1 MAIQQDISADVLSS
15 MVGTKQ
21 EVVIDREEADYYVGR
36 TQYDS
41 PEVDCEVLIAK
52 QGDKAMRREELKIGE
67 YYTVTIQKTEDFDLY
82 ASL

>member
-1 MAIQQDISADVLSS
+1 
-15 MVGTKQ
+15 MVGTQ
-21 EVVIDREEADYYVGR
+21 QRVVIDREEADYYIGR

-52 QGDKAMRREELKIGE
+52 RGEEKLKIGE
-67 YYTVTIQKTEDFDLY
+67 FYTVNIIKSEDFDLY

>member
-1 MAIQQDISADVLSS
+1 
-15 MVGTKQ
+15 MVGSEQ
-21 EVVIDREEADYYVGR
+21 RVVIDREEADYYIGR

-52 QGDKAMRREELKIGE
+52 KGDEAMRQEELKIGE